1 MTTATQAAPTTEF
14 AAGFRDLLVHQ
25 LEQEMKTTKR
35 VLAAVPD
42 SKRDYRPDPNGRTAA
57 ELAEHIALS
66 DVMFLQ
72 GINDLSFD
80 KVFGDPEA
88 SKRAAA
94 ALPKNS
100 AGLADWYEKNF
111 SAELNKVKKL
121 TPEQLNTTINFFGA
135 FNLPA
140 HGYLLFLNNH
150 SVHHRGQLSAYLRPC
165 GGKVPDI
172 YGGSYDEPWQG

>member
-1 MTTATQAAPTTEF
+1 MTTATQVAPSTEF
-14 AAGFRDLLVHQ
+14 AAGFRDLLVKQ

-35 VLAAVPD
+35 VLAGVPD
-42 SKRDYRPDPNGRTAA
+42 AKRSYRPDEHARTAA

-66 DVMFLQ
+66 DVQFLE
-72 GINDLSFD
+72 GITALSFAE
-80 KVFGDPEA
+80 VFGDPEA
-88 SKRAAA
+88 SKKATA

-100 AGLADWYEKNF
+100 AALADWYEKNF
-111 SAELNKVKKL
+111 SAGLNKVKRM
-121 TPEQLNTTINFFGA
+121 TPEQLNTTIDFFGA

-150 SVHHRGQLSAYLRPC
+150 SIHHRGQLACYLRPC

-172 YGGSYDEPWQG
+172 YGGSYDEPWKG

>member
-14 AAGFRDLLVHQ
+14 AAGFRDLLVQQ
-25 LEQEMKTTKR
+25 LEQEMNTTKR

-42 SKRDYRPDPNGRTAA
+42 AKRNYRPDEHARTAA

-66 DVMFLQ
+66 DVQFLE
-72 GINDLSFD
+72 GITSLSFA
-80 KVFGDPEA
+80 VFGDPEA
-88 SKRAAA
+88 SKKAAA
-94 ALPKNS
+94 SLPKNS
-100 AGLADWYEKNF
+100 AGLADWYENNF
-111 SAELNKVKKL
+111 RAGLNKVKRM
-121 TPEQLNTTINFFGA
+121 TPEQLNTTIGA

-140 HGYLLFLNNH
+140 HGYLLSLNNH
-150 SVHHRGQLSAYLRPC
+150 SIHHRGQLACYLRPC

>member
-1 MTTATQAAPTTEF
+1 MTTATQAAPTTDF

-42 SKRDYRPDPNGRTAA
+42 AKRNYRPDEHARTSA

-66 DVMFLQ
+66 DVQFLQ
-72 GINDLSFD
+72 GINVLSFAE
-80 KVFGDPEA
+80 VFGDPEA
-88 SKRAAA
+88 SKKAAA
-94 ALPKNS
+94 ALPKDS
-100 AGLADWYEKNF
+100 AGLAEWYEKNF
-111 SAELNKVKKL
+111 SAELNKVKHL
-121 TPEQLNTTINFFGA
+121 TPEQLNTTIDFFGA

-150 SVHHRGQLSAYLRPC
+150 SIHHRGQLACYLRPC

>member
-1 MTTATQAAPTTEF
+1 MTTATQAAPTTDF
-14 AAGFRDLLVHQ
+14 AAGFRDLLVKQ

-42 SKRDYRPDPNGRTAA
+42 GKRDYRPDPHGRTAA
-57 ELAEHIALS
+57 ELAEHIALT
-66 DVMFLQ
+66 DVQFLQ
-72 GINDLSFD
+72 GINDLGFE

-88 SKRAAA
+88 SKKAAES
-94 ALPKNS
+94 LPKSS
-100 AGLADWYEKNF
+100 AALADWYEKNF
-111 SAELNKVKKL
+111 SAELEKVKKL
-121 TPEQLNTTINFFGA
+121 TPEQLNTTIGFFGA

-140 HGYLLFLNNH
+140 HEYLLFLNNH
-150 SVHHRGQLSAYLRPC
+150 SVHHRGQLACYLRPC